1 MTQNLEHIMYYT
13 INLKKERRTDNP
25 SNESQYLYNMQIIR
39 AILLLHPKKIR
50 NQENHKQDAKLMKN
64 EEYVL

>member
-25 SNESQYLYNMQIIR
+25 SNESQYLYNM
-39 AILLLHPKKIR
+39 
-50 NQENHKQDAKLMKN
+50 
-64 EEYVL
+64 